1 MKSLKRLLPATIL
14 GAVGGLAA
22 VFLLGTA
29 FFRIDGFTLI
39 GGVSPATRGETVVSL
54 PPFGA
59 ISARTHRLPVRLNV
73 SLERVSLDQVRR
85 LATEPVSK
93 AALLATVQKDAE
105 REARRYLW
113 RLGFLA
119 ILGSVAVILAVYRL
133 DPLRMATGIL
143 FALLTLALLVSA
155 VVKQY
160 DITAFRQPRYHG
172 ALSSAPWLMDT
183 LEQKMGDLKHFREQ
197 AKTLAS
203 GAYDFYRR
211 VGSLPGAPERRGQ
224 VVLLHV
230 GDIHNNPIGLDFTR
244 RVAKD
249 FNVDAVIDTGD
260 ITDFGTPLESAFLKR
275 VALMRRPYVFMGG
288 NHDSPTVLRALKR
301 LSNVRLVSGKTTTVK
316 GITILG
322 FADPASRESTTQVSQ
337 SSTEARLLAKKYAAV
352 YQRLSAKPDMVAVH
366 EPRDAALLVGKA
378 KVIISGHTHVAKV
391 EKKRGTVLE
400 NVGTTGAAGIR
411 GLGGKSRKLYTLQ
424 MLTFTRKPVRLIA
437 VDTITIDA
445 LQNEFSIQ
453 RTTTLRR
460 Y

>member
-1 MKSLKRLLPATIL
+1 VTLSKRLLPAAIL
-14 GAVGGLAA
+14 GAVGGLAT
-22 VFLLGTA
+22 VFLLSTA
-29 FFRIDGFTLI
+29 SFRIDGFTLV

-59 ISARTHRLPVRLNV
+59 ISARTHTLPVRLDV
-73 SLERVSLDQVRR
+73 SLERVSLDKVRR

-93 AALLATVQKDAE
+93 AALLATVQRDAE
-105 REARRYLW
+105 REGRNYLL

-119 ILGSVAVILAVYRL
+119 VLGSVALTIAVYRL
-133 DPLRMATGIL
+133 DAQKVATGAL
-143 FALLTLALLVSA
+143 FALLTFALLVG
-155 VVKQY
+155 VLIKQY
-160 DITAFRQPRYHG
+160 DIKAFRQPRYHG

-211 VGSLPGAPERRGQ
+211 VGSLPTAPERRGQ

-230 GDIHNNPIGLDFTR
+230 GDIHNNPVGLDFTR
-244 RVAKD
+244 RIAKD

-260 ITDFGTPLESAFLKR
+260 ITDFGTPLESTFLQR
-275 VALMRRPYVFMGG
+275 VAAVRLPYVFMGG
-288 NHDSPTVLRALKR
+288 NHDSPAVLGALRK
-301 LSNVRLVSGKTTTVK
+301 LPNVRLINGRTITVR

-322 FADPASRESTTQVSQ
+322 FADPASSTNATQASQ
-337 SSTEARLLAKKYAAV
+337 SSTETRLLAKKYAAV
-352 YQRLSAKPDMVAVH
+352 YKRLSPEPDIVAVH
-366 EPRDAALLVGKA
+366 EPRDGALLVGKA
-378 KVIISGHTHVAKV
+378 KVIISGHTHVAKL
-391 EKKRGTVLE
+391 EKRGGTVIE

-424 MLTFTRKPVRLIA
+424 ILRFARKPMRLVA

-445 LQNEFSIQ
+445 LQNEFSVQ
-453 RTTTLRR
+453 RTTTLHR
-460 Y
+460 